1 MARNR
6 ALATVA
12 VLAFLLG
19 SEASALTRE
28 GLDLVLLVDRSQSM
42 ARQGLGPSG
51 DPDDVRD
58 LLLSLVVGLV
68 GRSSDVNQMS
78 HRIAVVSFG
87 SKARVDL
94 PLSAVRGEDVP
105 GLRQAI
111 GTIRSPDSLGNTDF
125 LSAFLAAADVLGPS
139 AAATQRR
146 RAILLITDGVP
157 YGRRRDPDV
166 DLQELRSSLPSVGP
180 SPQIALHVLLTPS
193 SGHTRERYR
202 RIWREVAEGRV
213 HELAGDRTEV
223 LTTLHEA
230 VAHVLGT
237 RFEESRS
244 APEGGG
250 IETVVLPP
258 YLELVVFDVVGG
270 ASGKEVEI
278 FAPGTPHRPL
288 LAGARGVEEVR
299 LGRLIRTVAVR
310 RPSMGRWSFHKPD
323 AEARVKVLS
332 QQFFPRGMLLEPGSD
347 RRVRQHGRISLAY
360 RLIDREGSPLREIP
374 GYPLMLG
381 LSLVRP
387 DGQRSALPM
396 RRRALGVFRS
406 RQEAVCDLSGRYW
419 TEAEIVTRDL
429 EDRRVEVFR
438 DHWSGFAVHRASRID
453 CRVTAPRPRQLV
465 SFGNLFRRRVAT
477 RLECLDDA
485 ARPADLEAVVRGPL
499 DRLFAPALSREGR
512 RTAAALDLASLG
524 QGVLAGSLRGAAA
537 PGSYRLELKVDEAR
551 LAGDYS
557 IRVVPPAVHFVSYLS
572 WSDYVQFSLL
582 GVGLVLPLAKI
593 SRRYTRGARRT

>member
-1 MARNR
+1 MSGRLTRCAK
-6 ALATVA
+6 AAAFV
-12 VLAFLLG
+12 FLLG
-19 SEASALTRE
+19 SEAGAVTRE
-28 GLDLVLLVDRSQSM
+28 GLDLVLLVDRSKSM
-42 ARQGLGPSG
+42 ARQ
-51 DPDDVRD
+51 DVRD
-58 LLLSLVVGLV
+58 LLLSFTVGMV
-68 GRSSDVNQMS
+68 GWSSDVNQVS

-87 SKARVDL
+87 SKARIDL
-94 PLSAVRGEDVP
+94 PLSEAP
-105 GLRQAI
+105 AI
-111 GTIRSPDSLGNTDF
+111 RTIRSPASLGNTDF
-125 LSAFLAAADVLGPS
+125 LSAFRAAADVLGPS
-139 AAATQRR
+139 SADPQRR
-146 RAILLITDGVP
+146 RVILLITDGVP
-157 YGRRRDPDV
+157 YGPRGDPGV
-166 DLQELRSSLPSVGP
+166 SIQELRRFLPSLC
-180 SPQIALHVLLTPS
+180 SSTQIALHVFMTPS
-193 SGHTRERYR
+193 PGQARERYR
-202 RIWREVAEGRV
+202 RIWREIAQGRV
-213 HELAGDRTEV
+213 HELAGDRMAI

-230 VAHVLGT
+230 VSQVFGT

-244 APEGGG
+244 APEGGA

-258 YLELVVFDVVGG
+258 YLELVVFDIVAGSSGG
-270 ASGKEVEI
+270 EVEI
-278 FAPGTPHRPL
+278 FTPDAPHRPL
-288 LAGARGVEEVR
+288 LAGASGVEEVR
-299 LGRLIRTVAVR
+299 LGRFLRTVAVR
-310 RPSMGRWSFHKPD
+310 RPAMGRWLFRKPHPG
-323 AEARVKVLS
+323 ARVKVLS
-332 QQFFPRGMLLEPGSD
+332 QQFFPRGMLLEPGSE
-347 RRVRQHGRISLAY
+347 RRIRQHGRISLAY
-360 RLIDREGSPLREIP
+360 RLIDRGGSPLREIP
-374 GYPLMLG
+374 GYPLSLS

-387 DGQRSALPM
+387 DGRRSALPM
-396 RRRALGVFRS
+396 RRRAPGVFRS

-453 CRVTAPRPRQLV
+453 CRVTVPRPRQLV

-512 RTAAALDLASLG
+512 RTAAALDLAPLG

-557 IRVVPPAVHFVSYLS
+557 IRIVPPAVHFVSYLS

-582 GVGLVLPLAKI
+582 GVALVLPLAKI